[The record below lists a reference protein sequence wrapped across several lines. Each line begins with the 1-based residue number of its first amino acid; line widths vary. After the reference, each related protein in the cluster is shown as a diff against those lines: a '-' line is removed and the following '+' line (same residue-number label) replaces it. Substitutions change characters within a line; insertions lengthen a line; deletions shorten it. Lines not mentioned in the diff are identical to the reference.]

1 MDMLVLLAIAVLVVC
16 FFNSSIFY
24 SRKDWE
30 KEIKKYNNMEL
41 EDNVF
46 DLSLPLVKGNL
57 GNNTL
62 QKRGVS
68 DIKTLNDKVVDLG
81 GWVLKEVGRYV
92 GISLEYVSQ
101 PVNKF
106 MYEKICKKID
116 EIAKEIKINTS
127 FRGMVLVFWLC
138 IICCTAHIMKDFINF
153 IKEMS
158 FYNVLDI
165 IIAVSTIGLLVMVI
179 YFLIRDIGGIIS
191 LKKTEDTKTKVA
203 NLIKTNNAKELKR
216 YLLTLNLSK
225 DDEKE
230 LKTEFK
236 NKQNALEVI
245 ISYERIVLK
254 KYDEKVHNVIK
265 EYRNKVIIGNGI
277 SGSSMLDFVVNLY
290 CFYQILRNVAKIYK
304 IRLGLT
310 SMLRILVAGCLVCY
324 AVAKGTNWAV
334 KLLDDVAIAYPFK
347 LIVQA
352 ITSGFSMQIYG
363 YWLQYALRPV
373 EAHNMSMK
381 NESIKKYMQK
391 ACNDNEISSEDL
403 VSGII

>member
-1 MDMLVLLAIAVLVVC
+1 MDMLVLLVIAVLVVC

-30 KEIKKYNNMEL
+30 KEIKKYDIEK
-41 EDNVF
+41 ESVKIY
-46 DLSLPLVKGNL
+46 DLPAPIKIGVPNISMASNKVINLSEIGLKKVYEGVKNCGNYFL
-57 GNNTL
+57 N
-62 QKRGVS
+62 
-68 DIKTLNDKVVDLG
+68 KTY
-81 GWVLKEVGRYV
+81 R
-92 GISLEYVSQ
+92 SAC
-101 PVNKF
+101 
-106 MYEKICKKID
+106 EKID
-116 EIAKEIKINTS
+116 DIAKEIKINTS

-138 IICCTAHIMKDFINF
+138 IICYTAHIMKDFINF

-165 IIAVSTIGLLVMVI
+165 IIAISTIGLLGIMV

-191 LKKTEDTKTKVA
+191 LKKTEDTKTKVE
-203 NLIKTNNAKELKR
+203 NLIKTNNANELKR
-216 YLLTLNLSK
+216 YLLSLNLSK

-236 NKQNALEVI
+236 NKQDAREVV

-277 SGSSMLDFVVNLY
+277 SGSSMLDCVVNLY
-290 CFYQILRNVAKIYK
+290 CFYQILRNVARIYK

-310 SMLRILVAGCLVCY
+310 SMFRILVAGCLVCY
-324 AVAKGTNWAV
+324 VVAKGTNWFVELFDNAV
-334 KLLDDVAIAYPFK
+334 IKEILGKFVYPFK

-352 ITSGFSMQIYG
+352 LTSGFSMQIYG

-373 EAHNMSMK
+373 EAYNINMK
-381 NESIKKYMQK
+381 NESIKKYVQK
-391 ACNDNEISSEDL
+391 ACNDNELSEKDFISD
-403 VSGII
+403 II